1 MKKRR
6 RLVLGLT
13 LLATLALVVLTGCS
27 AANMLSLKP
36 ADVNAKAMPK
46 TEAAAAATLAPAD
59 TAPAITS
66 ETIAALEATLEQVYQ
81 NVSPSVVYI
90 EVAKQATG
98 SSLPGWPF
106 GSPQQ
111 SPEDAPY
118 QRGSGSGFVWD
129 EAGHIVTNNHVVDG
143 ADEIEVTFADGT
155 TVPATLVGANRDSD
169 LAVIQVDV
177 PAGELYPVQMGDSSQ
192 VKVGEIAIAIGN
204 PFGLENT
211 MTVGF
216 ISALG
221 RSLPVES
228 TDSLGPTYRI
238 PDIIQTDAPI
248 NPGNSGGVLV
258 DEQGEVMGVTAA
270 IASPVRASAGIGFV
284 IPSAIVQKVAPALIQ
299 DGHYAVP
306 WLGISGTS
314 LDPEL
319 AQAMDLDASQR
330 GALVIDV
337 TPDGPADEAGLRGG
351 DRDVTV
357 DGQQQRVGGDVIV
370 AIGGQAVETFDDL
383 VAYLFHATDVGQQ
396 VTLTVLRDGRE
407 QQVDV
412 TLRERPSQEPERG
425 PITEEVSE
433 RTWLG
438 IRGMTVTP
446 EIAQAMSLDEGQQ
459 GVLVVEVIGDSPAD
473 NAGLQ
478 GGQESATIQG
488 QQVPVGGDVIVAW
501 DDEAVTQMEGLQAL
515 VSAGHPGQQAT
526 VTVLRDGAQL
536 DLQVTLEGYPAP

>member
-1 MKKRR
+1 
-6 RLVLGLT
+6 
-13 LLATLALVVLTGCS
+13 
-27 AANMLSLKP
+27 
-36 ADVNAKAMPK
+36 
-46 TEAAAAATLAPAD
+46 
-59 TAPAITS
+59 
-66 ETIAALEATLEQVYQ
+66 
-81 NVSPSVVYI
+81 
-90 EVAKQATG
+90 
-98 SSLPGWPF
+98 LPMA
-106 GSPQQ
+106 Q
-111 SPEDAPY
+111 
-118 QRGSGSGFVWD
+118 
-129 EAGHIVTNNHVVDG
+129 
-143 ADEIEVTFADGT
+143 
-155 TVPATLVGANRDSD
+155 L
-169 LAVIQVDV
+169 
-177 PAGELYPVQMGDSSQ
+177 GDSTQ
-192 VKVGEIAIAIGN
+192 LEVGDWVIAIGN
-204 PFGLENT
+204 ALALPGGPTVTAGVVSAKDRSIQEPATSSGSAGPFLFGL
-211 MTVGF
+211 
-216 ISALG
+216 
-221 RSLPVES
+221 
-228 TDSLGPTYRI
+228 
-238 PDIIQTDAPI
+238 IQTDAPI